1 MKYTNEQRKAISRKI
16 NEYIDKV
23 GMADRGKGETGVNK
37 LSLATGITHTY
48 LLPILRE
55 ETEYRAKDKKLPI
68 PDKVYERLC
77 TECNITLE
85 AIENTW
91 THVNTSQFVDV
102 ITELVESK
110 RNCSTR
116 VIIGES
122 GCGKTYSIDKF
133 RAMYPV
139 NTFVIKC
146 FRRDSLNDLIRK
158 IEQVMKLKEGIG
170 SVSSRIDAIKVE
182 LFRKNRTSNGIS
194 DHFPILIFDE
204 SEALTSH
211 SFGMLKALYDALDWH
226 CGIVLIGTNDL
237 LETMERGK
245 KSQRPGMP
253 QFMRRFKAGIRRLD
267 SVTDQYGLFFKELN
281 IPKDLQRMMSEICE
295 NFGELHDFYEP
306 VARFA
311 QQNTLP
317 VTVEVFKSFHK
328 L

>member
-1 MKYTNEQRKAISRKI
+1 MKLTTEQKLEISQKV
-16 NEYIDKV
+16 NDYIDRV
-23 GMADRGKGETGVNK
+23 GMADRSKGENGVTK
-37 LSLATGITHTY
+37 LSKAIGITHTY
-48 LLPILRE
+48 ILPIIKG
-55 ETEYRAKDKKLPI
+55 ETEYKASGGKTLPI
-68 PDKVYERLC
+68 PDSVYAKVSK
-77 TECNITLE
+77 ECNINV
-85 AIENTW
+85 IEQSSW
-91 THVNTSQFVDV
+91 QHVQTTQFVDV

-110 RNCSTR
+110 RTSCTR

-122 GCGKTYSIDKF
+122 GSGKTYSIDKF
-133 RAMYPV
+133 KVMYPV
-139 NTFVIKC
+139 NTYVVKC

-158 IEQVMKLKEGIG
+158 IEQAMKLREGNG

-182 LFRKNRTSNGIS
+182 LWRKSKS
-194 DHFPILIFDE
+194 CKDQPDQQPILIFDE

-211 SFGMLKALYDALDWH
+211 AFSMLKALYDALDWH

-267 SVTDQYGLFFKELN
+267 NVADQYETFYRELGVPRDMQR
-281 IPKDLQRMMSEICE
+281 IMTDLCD

-311 QQNTLP
+311 QDKGIP
-317 VTVEVFKSFHK
+317 VTAEVFRMFHK